1 MVNLQTSALHLLLLE
16 DNPAI
21 ARTMCYALQL
31 EGIAVIRRLLI
42 ADVRQQ

>member
-1 MVNLQTSALHLLLLE
+1 MVNLQTSDPHVLLLE

-31 EGIAVIRRLLI
+31 EGIAVIRSLLI
-42 ADVRQQ
+42 ADASLQ